1 MIKLG
6 KLIED
11 VNPLRNHILQ
21 LCKTNGIRIKYT
33 KNPNNISHEI
43 GKKLIQI
50 FPINGVISYSAALH
64 EIGHV
69 LKNVNDDPF
78 DFDNEIEAW
87 KWAKYNALTWNSKMQ
102 KSMVKSLYTH
112 LPGGPSDAG
121 GEDNTDIQAIKS
133 L

>member
-50 FPINGVISYSAALH
+50 FPINIICEHTSS
-64 EIGHV
+64 
-69 LKNVNDDPF
+69 N
-78 DFDNEIEAW
+78 
-87 KWAKYNALTWNSKMQ
+87 
-102 KSMVKSLYTH
+102 H
-112 LPGGPSDAG
+112 LFFKAES
-121 GEDNTDIQAIKS
+121 
-133 L
+133 